1 METANNLDEAKPIQP
16 ISTLE
21 LEVKTEDSVKYLIK
35 ISNIGEKLN
44 LSTSYKSGLICQE
57 YFSQYDLKTLLEN
70 IPFSFKSIED
80 YFLLLEDTLE
90 NNKERKLGSKL
101 KKEKNFL
108 ILEIPAKLGRI
119 KEIKFIIKEKELTE
133 KEKQDNILEFLDKI
147 YLENQELKKKVSA
160 FQELEKKINVLQ
172 TENEKIKEKLEQTQK
187 KYEEEN
193 IKQKERIKNLFKD
206 SAIVKLDEKK
216 MINDWID
223 PYNEKNITS
232 ELLFRTS
239 VDGDNAATFHN
250 KCNNKGP
257 TITFVKTTAG
267 KRVGGF
273 TMLSWASTNG
283 YREDKEAFIFALD
296 TYQKFV
302 QYKDFNCAIY
312 DHSSY
317 GPTFGNG
324 HDLYIASGCKS
335 NTSSYC
341 YSNYSY
347 GFYNSYNLINTGNQ
361 NTSFQVADYE
371 VYLIKINK

>member
-90 NNKERKLGSKL
+90 NNKERKLESKL

-193 IKQKERIKNLFKD
+193 VKQKERIKNLFKD

-257 TITFVKTTAG
+257 TITFIKTTAG
-267 KRVGGF
+267 KRIGGF
-273 TMLSWASTNG
+273 TMVSWSSYGN

-302 QYKDFNCAIY
+302 QWRNFSYAIY

-317 GPTFGNG
+317 GPTFGG
-324 HDLYIASGCKS
+324 GFDLCVANGCKS

-341 YSNYSY
+341 NSNYTY

-361 NTSFQVADYE
+361 STSFQVDDYE